1 VSAFN
6 SIPENYY
13 ELCNLLRQ
21 LPVPAEDT
29 FKNFKEGLD
38 LSTRRICIGVGRS
51 GDIADVFA
59 KFLRNL
65 GYTEVH
71 GPEDIPYI
79 FEPSD
84 LVIAYSGSGTSTF
97 TVETAKIAKEA
108 NAKLVSLTSNLSS
121 PLEKLSDYVIHIP
134 GKTKTEGDYYAR
146 QLLGAP
152 YASLTPLGT
161 SYELRA
167 LFLTLSFVGSVV
179 RGTDVCSCY
188 DELRRLC
195 EEYAPPA
202 SELLRLYEL
211 MPKPRSAMN
220 PTAGKTVVI
229 GEGLSGMVGKFFVTR
244 LRHCA
249 RQSEERECY
258 FFKDKGS
265 VRVKENDLA
274 FVISG
279 SGNGVPLRLGERA
292 KKNNV
297 RLAVAT
303 SYADSPLA
311 KMADVPI
318 IIPGRT
324 IERTKGLRSSYFPKD
339 PRKSLFELRTILA
352 LETFIYAVAQTEG
365 VTEFDM
371 GAKHSEFV

>member
-1 VSAFN
+1 
-6 SIPENYY
+6 
-13 ELCNLLRQ
+13 LLSQ
-21 LPVPAEDT
+21 LHVPTEDT
-29 FKNFKEGLD
+29 FKKFKESLD

-51 GDIADVFA
+51 GDIADVLA

-71 GPEDIPYI
+71 GPEDVPYI

-84 LVIAYSGSGTSTF
+84 LIIAFSGSGTSTF
-97 TVETAKIAKEA
+97 TIETAKIAKEA
-108 NAKLVSLTSNLSS
+108 NAKLVSLTSNLGS

-179 RGTDVCSCY
+179 RGTDVSSCY
-188 DELRRLC
+188 DELRRSC
-195 EEYAPPA
+195 EEYSPPA
-202 SELLRLYEL
+202 SELSRLYEL

-220 PTAGKTVVI
+220 PIAGKTVVI

-249 RQSEERECY
+249 RQSEERECH

-274 FVISG
+274 VVISG
-279 SGNGVPLRLGERA
+279 SGNGVPFQLGERA

-303 SYADSPLA
+303 SYVDSPLA
-311 KMADVPI
+311 KIGDVSI

-339 PRKSLFELRTILA
+339 PRKSLFELRTILT

-371 GAKHSEFV
+371 RAKHSEFV

>member
-1 VSAFN
+1 VNAFER
-6 SIPENYY
+6 IPENYR
-13 ELCNLLRQ
+13 ELCRLLSQ
-21 LPVPAEDT
+21 LHVPAEDT
-29 FKNFKEGLD
+29 FKRFKENLD

-65 GYTEVH
+65 SYTEVH
-71 GPEDIPYI
+71 GPEDVPYI
-79 FEPSD
+79 FESSD
-84 LVIAYSGSGTSTF
+84 LVIAFSGSGTSTL

-108 NAKLVSLTSNLSS
+108 NAKLVSLTSNLNS
-121 PLEKLSDYVIHIP
+121 PLQKLSDHVIHIP
-134 GKTKTEGDYYAR
+134 GKAKTEGDYYAR
-146 QLLGAP
+146 QLVGAP

-179 RGTDVCSCY
+179 RGTQVSSCY
-188 DELRRLC
+188 DELYRSC
-195 EEYAPPA
+195 EEYAPP
-202 SELLRLYEL
+202 SGELLRLYEL

-220 PTAGKTVVI
+220 PVAGKTVVI

-265 VRVKENDLA
+265 IRVKEKDLA
-274 FVISG
+274 VVVSG
-279 SGNGVPLRLGERA
+279 SGNGVPYQLGERA
-292 KKNNV
+292 KENDV
-297 RLAVAT
+297 RLAVVT
-303 SYADSPLA
+303 SYVDSPLA
-311 KMADVPI
+311 KIADALV

-339 PRKSLFELRTILA
+339 PKKSLFELRAILT
-352 LETFIYAVAQTEG
+352 LESFIYAVAQTEG

-371 GAKHSEFV
+371 RAKHSEFI

>member
-1 VSAFN
+1 MTAFN
-6 SIPENYY
+6 QIPENYH
-13 ELCNLLRQ
+13 ELCRLLSQ
-21 LPVPAEDT
+21 LHVPTEDT
-29 FKNFKEGLD
+29 FKKFKESLD
-38 LSTRRICIGVGRS
+38 LSARRICIGVGRS

-71 GPEDIPYI
+71 GPEDVPYI

-84 LVIAYSGSGTSTF
+84 LLIAFSGSGTSTF
-97 TVETAKIAKEA
+97 TIETAKIAKEA

-121 PLEKLSDYVIHIP
+121 PLEKLSDYAIHIP

-179 RGTDVCSCY
+179 RGTDVSSCY
-188 DELRRLC
+188 DELRRSC
-195 EEYAPPA
+195 EEYSPPA
-202 SELLRLYEL
+202 SELSRLYEL

-220 PTAGKTVVI
+220 PIAGKTVVI

-274 FVISG
+274 VVISG
-279 SGNGVPLRLGERA
+279 SGNGVPFQLGERA

-303 SYADSPLA
+303 SYVDSPLA
-311 KMADVPI
+311 KIADMSI

-339 PRKSLFELRTILA
+339 PRKSLFELRTILT

-371 GAKHSEFV
+371 RAKHSEFV